1 MATHTDRKTRP
12 GRGAQQRERA
22 AQTDHWLKP
31 RSPRRQFPNYEL
43 GDPDIVG
50 LAEARTNTVARIY
63 HKGHEQAW
71 DGRAVLDELVA
82 KHGGINFP
90 ADKKDA
96 FARVASVL
104 LWGELAAWSISA
116 DLAVKLEDTPAKMAA
131 SSQVFDEARHFY
143 VLRDYMWRA
152 GINVAH
158 LGGWSRRLLV
168 ELLETENLLYK
179 VVGMQLLVES
189 TAVVMFRTIADAKLE
204 PVLSELLYY
213 FERDE
218 ARHVGLGVLTLP
230 EVLAGLSESEAR
242 RLWWFQTRMNLEMT
256 LGGITLRHAFDQ
268 LGIDQ
273 AEMNLQGF
281 KYHAEIVRRMRRDH
295 GDTSRE
301 STATKG
307 LFKISRKVQDGFQEF
322 FFPTK
327 PRSPLQS
334 KMFDALVAFA
344 ETSDRWL
351 RTRDAKLAITP

>member
-1 MATHTDRKTRP
+1 MATLTERWLRP
-12 GRGAQQRERA
+12 R
-22 AQTDHWLKP
+22 TP
-31 RSPRRQFPNYEL
+31 RTQFPPYEL
-43 GDPDIVG
+43 GDPTIVG
-50 LAEARTNTVARIY
+50 VAEARTNTIARIY

-82 KHGGINFP
+82 KHGGTINFP
-90 ADKKDA
+90 EDKKAA
-96 FARVASVL
+96 FGRIASVL

-116 DLAVKLEDTPAKMAA
+116 DLALKLDETPAKMAA

-152 GINVAH
+152 GIPIH
-158 LGGWSRRLLV
+158 KLGGWSRRLLV

-189 TAVVMFRTIADAKLE
+189 TAVVMFRMIADAKLE

-230 EVLAGLSESEAR
+230 DVLAGLTERDAL

-256 LGGITLRHAFDQ
+256 MGGITLRHAFDK

-273 AEMNLQGF
+273 AEMNMQGF
-281 KYHAEIVRRMRRDH
+281 KYHNEIIRRMRKDKP
-295 GDTSRE
+295 GTGADAASV
-301 STATKG
+301 KG
-307 LFKISRKVQDGFQEF
+307 LFKISRKGQNVFQEF

-327 PRSPLQS
+327 PRSPMAS
-334 KMFDALVAFA
+334 KMFEAVVTMA
-344 ETSDRWL
+344 EKTDQWL
-351 RTRDAKLAITP
+351 RERAPA